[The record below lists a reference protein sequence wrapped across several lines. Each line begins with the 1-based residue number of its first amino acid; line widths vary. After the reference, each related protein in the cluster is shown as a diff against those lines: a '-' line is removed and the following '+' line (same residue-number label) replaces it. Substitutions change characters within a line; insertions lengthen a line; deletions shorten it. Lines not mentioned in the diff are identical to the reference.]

1 MYREHWTVE
10 KVPTWAIGYMVN
22 GDPTGLEDEE
32 IKEID
37 EWMGKYKACVVDPK
51 GDSYFTHYPLFG
63 KACEVYDCIIL
74 CNEEDKS

>member
-22 GDPTGLEDEE
+22 GDPTGLEDDE

-37 EWMGKYKACVVDPK
+37 EWMGKYKACVVEPK
-51 GDSYFTHYPLFG
+51 GEPYFTHYPLFG
-63 KACEVYDCIIL
+63 KACEVYDCDIL
-74 CNEEDKS
+74 CNEELV

>member
-1 MYREHWTVE
+1 MFRTVE
-10 KVPTWAIGYMVN
+10 KVPTWAISYMVN
-22 GDPTGLEDEE
+22 GDPTGLEEDE

-37 EWMGKYKACVVDPK
+37 EWMRKYKVLVVDPT
-51 GDSYFTHYPLFG
+51 GEPYFTHYPLFG